1 MSLPARAIADLVG
14 GRLQGESVPLARV
27 AALDRAG
34 PDALSFLAS
43 PRYLAQFRASGAG
56 AVLLTEA
63 LAAEPGGPAVRIVV
77 ADPMAALAV
86 AVEALYPPSGP
97 EPGIDSAAR
106 IGPGTM
112 FGPGLR
118 VGPGAVLG
126 RGVRLGA
133 RCIVGPYAVLE
144 DGVEAGDDVEIG
156 PFVVC
161 HAGARLGHRVR
172 LKTGAVVGGEGF
184 GFRSGPD
191 GHRRTRHVG
200 GCILEDDVEVGAHT
214 CVDRGS
220 VDDTVI
226 GAGSKLDNLVHVAH
240 NVRLGRH
247 CLVMAQVG
255 ISGSTRLGDGVIV
268 AGQAGIGGHLVVGD
282 RVRVGGQAGVTASVP
297 ARGDVSGYPAR
308 PHREQLRR
316 DAALSRLA
324 RIAGQLEDLAKE
336 RASRG

>member
-1 MSLPARAIADLVG
+1 MSLPARAVADLVG
-14 GRLQGESVPLARV
+14 GRLEGESVPLARV

-56 AVLLTEA
+56 AVLLTEG

-86 AVEALYPPSGP
+86 AVEALYPPP
-97 EPGIDSAAR
+97 PRIPGVDPTAR
-106 IGPGTM
+106 IGAGAA
-112 FGPGLR
+112 FGPE
-118 VGPGAVLG
+118 VQIGPGAVLG

-133 RCIVGPYAVLE
+133 RCTVGPHAVLE
-144 DGVEAGDDVEIG
+144 DGVEVGDDAEIG
-156 PFVVC
+156 PHAVC

-172 LKTGAVVGGEGF
+172 LKSGAVVGGEGF

-200 GCILEDDVEVGAHT
+200 GCVLEDDVEVGAYT

-220 VDDTVI
+220 VDDTVV
-226 GAGSKLDNLVHVAH
+226 GAGTKLDNLVHVGH

-247 CLVMAQVG
+247 CVVMAQVG
-255 ISGSTRLGDGVIV
+255 ISGSTRIGDGVV
-268 AGQAGIGGHLVVGD
+268 LAGQAGLGGHLTVGD
-282 RVRVGGQAGVTASVP
+282 RARVGAQAGVTASV
-297 ARGDVSGYPAR
+297 AAGSDVSGYPAR

-316 DAALSRLA
+316 EAVLSRLV
-324 RIAGQLEDLAKE
+324 RIADQLEALARE
-336 RASRG
+336 RATRG